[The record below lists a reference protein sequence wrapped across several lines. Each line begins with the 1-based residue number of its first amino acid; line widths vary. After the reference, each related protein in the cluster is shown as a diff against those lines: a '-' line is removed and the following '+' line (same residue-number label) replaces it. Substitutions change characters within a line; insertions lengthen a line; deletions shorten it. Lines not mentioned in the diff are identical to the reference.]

1 MGRTS
6 LARKDGLVY
15 IQLGSRGVVQLDGGR
30 SVQLPDIPFPVRRS
44 DLEAYEG
51 TGELPLE
58 VLVEGTL
65 TALVTQ
71 EDPSVAEDYRRF
83 LFAVEPNVDQL
94 LVAQGLTMARED
106 RVEEAVARFQSLVHL
121 CPDHAQ
127 GWLNLGL
134 CTLDLARRWP
144 HQRDRFQ
151 REALAAFRRAV
162 EVDERLAPAHFY
174 LGCLH
179 RDRGETAAAREAWR
193 QCVRVQ
199 PGDDD
204 VARSARQLL
213 QQFEERRDLDL
224 TFEQGCMAIFSG
236 QPEEAELLLKRVVD
250 SQPGFWQAAFFLGLA
265 YRLQGDYL
273 RAAAALEH
281 VVEQRPQEAEAW
293 AELGLC
299 ELEQGRLDEA
309 EEALQ
314 RARGMLPDSS
324 RVVNNLGLVM
334 LRQGRTEE
342 ARTLFR
348 AAQEMDPLDPA
359 PAEYLQLVDDCP
371 DLLEDF
377 DVLPAPA

>member
-6 LARKDGLVY
+6 LARDDGLVY
-15 IQLGSRGVVQLDGGR
+15 IQLGPSGVIQLEGGR
-30 SVQLPDIPFPVRRS
+30 SLELPDIPFPVRRS

-51 TGELPLE
+51 SGELPLE

-65 TALVTQ
+65 AALVSQ
-71 EDPSVAEDYRRF
+71 EDPAIAEDYRRF
-83 LFAVEPNVDQL
+83 LFSVEPNVDQL

-127 GWLNLGL
+127 GWMNLGL

-151 REALAAFRRAV
+151 REALRAFRKAV
-162 EVDERLAPAHFY
+162 EVDDLLAPAHFY

-179 RDRGETAAAREAWR
+179 RDRGQTSAAREAWR
-193 QCVRVQ
+193 QCLRVR
-199 PGDDD
+199 PGDDE
-204 VARSARQLL
+204 VASSARQLL
-213 QQFEERRDLDL
+213 QQFEERQDLDL
-224 TFEQGCMAIFSG
+224 TFEQGCLAIFAG
-236 QPEEAELLLKRVVD
+236 EPEEAEVLLKRVVD
-250 SQPGFWQAAFFLGLA
+250 FFLGLA

-273 RAAAALEH
+273 RASAALEH

-309 EEALQ
+309 EAALE
-314 RARGMLPDSS
+314 RARGMLPENA
-324 RVVNNLGLVM
+324 RIVGNLGLVM
-334 LRQGRTEE
+334 LRRGRAEE
-342 ARTLFR
+342 ARELFR
-348 AAQEMDPLDPA
+348 AAQAMDPLDPA

-371 DLLEDF
+371 DVSEDF
-377 DVLPAPA
+377 DALPAPA